1 MYPSLK
7 GFSNSCYYYVNS
19 LKILQ
24 SHDQRRMLENTD
36 QRTRCSGN
44 KKGPINRLLKKG
56 MASSDIEINSE
67 FIAFPEQ
74 SYGSVLKK
82 GKTFSKIPQNSQENS
97 CIGAF
102 LLTMFQE
109 APATKSQALTH
120 IFL

>member
-56 MASSDIEINSE
+56 MVSSDIEINSE

-82 GKTFSKIPQNSQENS
+82 GKTYSQKFRKIQRKTAVLEP
-97 CIGAF
+97 F
-102 LLTMFQE
+102 F
-109 APATKSQALTH
+109 
-120 IFL
+120 